1 MIVWIYILAIT
12 FSLFFI
18 YKLIE
23 FGFNMYERFH
33 NWKLKSGLF
42 IHIDPTSKGIN
53 FIYHSDINNKEY
65 FSLLKDAVIKYCKQ
79 KHISYNHYI
88 KEVGYLSYYRTTI
101 DEKSSV
107 ISIVDYISKRVGNQY
122 NRVEDLEN
130 ILNIFIDNFFIQYKR
145 ELRKN
150 IQSQVLDEIQEKEK

>member
-1 MIVWIYILAIT
+1 MFMVWNAAGLLH
-12 FSLFFI
+12 LF
-18 YKLIE
+18 
-23 FGFNMYERFH
+23 
-33 NWKLKSGLF
+33 W
-42 IHIDPTSKGIN
+42 
-53 FIYHSDINNKEY
+53 
-65 FSLLKDAVIKYCKQ
+65 
-79 KHISYNHYI
+79 YNHYI

-130 ILNIFIDNFFIQYKR
+130 ILNIFIDNLFIQYKR

-150 IQSQVLDEIQEKEK
+150 IQSQVLDEIQEKEKWKRNCQQ

>member
-1 MIVWIYILAIT
+1 M
-12 FSLFFI
+12 
-18 YKLIE
+18 
-23 FGFNMYERFH
+23 
-33 NWKLKSGLF
+33 
-42 IHIDPTSKGIN
+42 
-53 FIYHSDINNKEY
+53 
-65 FSLLKDAVIKYCKQ
+65 Q
-79 KHISYNHYI
+79 
-88 KEVGYLSYYRTTI
+88 TI

-130 ILNIFIDNFFIQYKR
+130 ILNIFIDNLFIQYKR